1 MEQQTPIYT
10 VIIKKTFK
18 QLKWSCLN
26 IVPKLTSSVRSLGKI
41 IHKQAARVFTCMR
54 LWALSRGMVSGFC
67 CFSSSSCRGRVSW
80 CSRKRSCST
89 MSDWQ
94 MNDSVKSTY
103 KTYYKA
109 PAIPQIYVPLYV
121 YFLMPLKTFITKK
134 KMNEF
139 TLWTILWIT
148 LRPRQPLL

>member
-1 MEQQTPIYT
+1 
-10 VIIKKTFK
+10 
-18 QLKWSCLN
+18 
-26 IVPKLTSSVRSLGKI
+26 
-41 IHKQAARVFTCMR
+41 
-54 LWALSRGMVSGFC
+54 
-67 CFSSSSCRGRVSW
+67 
-80 CSRKRSCST
+80 

-109 PAIPQIYVPLYV
+109 PAIPQIYVALYV
-121 YFLMPLKTFITKK
+121 YFIMPLKTFITKK

-148 LRPRQPLL
+148 MRSRQPLL